1 MTESKELKS
10 KKIDNIYN
18 LIIGQRVRD
27 LRIIRKMTQTE
38 LAEKCLITFQQIGK
52 YEKGINA
59 LSLRRANLLCKALNV
74 DVNYLT
80 YGVLNE
86 TKKIRY
92 AAATS
97 DSITTEVNNVE
108 RN

>member
-97 DSITTEVNNVE
+97 DSTTTEVNNVE